1 MHLTSSSST
10 QCHAVAST
18 AMHTP
23 GGHGTTP
30 SATPAPETLIHAYN
44 DPQPPDRPLRR
55 PRSSPPEPQT
65 RRSSQRKA
73 KPTPTPSPDCCT
85 RHSHRIAGISIDRAS
100 ERAICAAEEKRGNCA
115 DMAMLL
121 DAGVVGCAAQL
132 APTGASSSSS
142 SSSSSSP
149 CVAGMGVRSLPV
161 ARGLRIF
168 SSRTR
173 LSSPP
178 ASQSS
183 VRSQR
188 RGVLCEA
195 QETVT
200 GGIPM
205 HSAMLFIFCERI
217 PGSAFPR
224 VCTPHAFPMS
234 IWRSPGVC
242 LLPIVQFHYCWDSL
256 AGLVVFSNSSQV

>member
-1 MHLTSSSST
+1 MTCISPHPLRLNATCCGIHGDAHSGRPWDHSKCHPST
-10 QCHAVAST
+10 RNAYPRSQPSPAARSPPST
-18 AMHTP
+18 AQIL
-23 GGHGTTP
+23 P
-30 SATPAPETLIHAYN
+30 SRAT
-44 DPQPPDRPLRR
+44 DPSELTVQGQSQR
-55 PRSSPPEPQT
+55 PRL
-65 RRSSQRKA
+65 A
-73 KPTPTPSPDCCT
+73 SPDCCT
-85 RHSHRIAGISIDRAS
+85 RHSHRIAGISIERAS
-100 ERAICAAEEKRGNCA
+100 ERAICAAEEKGGNCV

-132 APTGASSSSS
+132 APTVASS

-173 LSSPP
+173 LSSPS
-178 ASQSS
+178 ASPSC

-200 GGIPM
+200 GGTPM
-205 HSAMLFIFCERI
+205 HSAMLSTSCERI

-234 IWRSPGVC
+234 ER
-242 LLPIVQFHYCWDSL
+242 DSS
-256 AGLVVFSNSSQV
+256 GGNPE